1 MILGPITPTASWL
14 LASLPAAPSH
24 ATTPG
29 LPPPLASGAWV
40 AALPFSQLLTLA
52 ALAFMGT
59 LVASRL
65 AIQLRLPAVLGVL
78 GLGLLLHPS
87 QQILSLA
94 EVENLHIASL
104 SMLLFCAGL
113 NADLQHIRG
122 FLRYG
127 VLLAVGG
134 VLLSSLLLGGLIW
147 AIHAGLAAQWPA
159 LGVVALPLPA
169 ALLAAASVSCT
180 DASATLDVLRRARVH
195 LPGRLHTLVELEGA
209 LNDPLAILFLLLVAG
224 LSSSGFGQ
232 GAAIQHLLD
241 GSDGTRL
248 SGVAIA
254 LQGFLKSIGS
264 GVMVGLILT
273 SVAQFILRSFISSR
287 NQILLLGIA
296 VALASYG
303 LATLLHGSGFISAYV
318 TGLFLANDIYA
329 NRWITPAVLEHSL
342 EPFNTLTEF
351 SVVLLFGTLIDPTSI
366 RDALVPGTLCAFALI
381 LIARPLSVLALQRFS
396 PFGRREA
403 VLLSWCGLR
412 GAVSLALGYTAVHTV
427 ATLPGLSAL
436 QIETVEHQ
444 LQGLIVLM
452 VMGTLCLQGV
462 TLPPLC
468 RRLGL
473 AGEG

>member
-1 MILGPITPTASWL
+1 MGSSILGPLTPAAAWL
-14 LASLPAAPSH
+14 LTALPQASSHAAPG
-24 ATTPG
+24 A
-29 LPPPLASGAWV
+29 PLAGAAWV

-78 GLGLLLHPS
+78 LLGQLLHPG
-87 QQILSLA
+87 QRILSLA
-94 EVENLHIASL
+94 EVENLHVASL

-113 NADLQHIRG
+113 NADLHHIRG

-134 VLLSSLLLGGLIW
+134 VVLTSLLLGGMIW
-147 AIHAGLAAQWPA
+147 AIHAGLAGLWPA
-159 LGVVALPLPA
+159 LGTVALPLPA
-169 ALLAAASVSCT
+169 ALLAAASLSCT
-180 DASATLDVLRRARVH
+180 DASATLDVLKRAQVQ
-195 LPGRLHTLVELEGA
+195 LPRRLHALVELEGS

-224 LSSSGFGQ
+224 LTSAGFGH
-232 GAAIQHLLD
+232 GAAVQHLGD
-241 GSDGTRL
+241 GGAGSGL

-254 LQGFLKSIGS
+254 LQSFLKSIGS
-264 GVMVGLILT
+264 GVMVGLTLT
-273 SVAQFILRSFISSR
+273 YVAQFILRRFVSSP
-287 NQILLLGIA
+287 NQILLLGVA
-296 VALASYG
+296 VALSSYG
-303 LATLLHGSGFISAYV
+303 LATLLHGSGFISAYI

-329 NRWITPAVLEHSL
+329 NRWITPEVLEHSL

-351 SVVLLFGTLIDPTSI
+351 SVFLLFGTLIDPTSI
-366 RDALVPGTLCAFALI
+366 RDALVPGTLSALALI
-381 LIARPLSVLALQRFS
+381 LIARPLSVVAVQRFS

-403 VLLSWCGLR
+403 VVVSWCGLR
-412 GAVSLALGYTAVHTV
+412 GAVSLALGYTALHAV
-427 ATLPGLSAL
+427 AAIPGLSAM
-436 QIETVEHQ
+436 QIESIEHQ
-444 LQGLIVLM
+444 LQGVIFLV
-452 VMGTLCLQGV
+452 VVGTLCLQGV

>member
-1 MILGPITPTASWL
+1 MTLGPL
-14 LASLPAAPSH
+14 LAAAGHGAAP
-24 ATTPG
+24 G
-29 LPPPLASGAWV
+29 LQPSLTGAAWI
-40 AALPFSQLLTLA
+40 AALPFTHLLTLT

-59 LVASRL
+59 LVVSKL

-78 GLGLLLHPS
+78 LLGLLLHPG

-94 EVENLHIASL
+94 EVENLHVASL

-134 VLLSSLLLGGLIW
+134 VVLSSVVLGGLIW
-147 AIHAGLAAQWPA
+147 AIHAGLATLWPA
-159 LGVVALPLPA
+159 LGTVALPLPA
-169 ALLAAASVSCT
+169 ALLAAASLSCT
-180 DASATLDVLRRARVH
+180 DSSATLDVLRRAQVH
-195 LPGRLHTLVELEGA
+195 LPRRLHALVELEGS

-224 LSSSGFGQ
+224 LTSAGFGH
-232 GAAIQHLLD
+232 GAGVQHLLD
-241 GSDGTRL
+241 SGAGSGL
-248 SGVAIA
+248 SGVALA

-273 SVAQFILRSFISSR
+273 YVAQFLLRRFTSSR

-296 VALASYG
+296 VALCSYG

-329 NRWITPAVLEHSL
+329 NRWITPEVLEHSL

-351 SVVLLFGTLIDPTSI
+351 SVFLLFGTLIDPSSI
-366 RDALVPGTLCAFALI
+366 RDALLPGVLSALALM
-381 LIARPLSVLALQRFS
+381 LIARPLSVLAVQRFS
-396 PFGRREA
+396 PFGRREG

-412 GAVSLALGYTAVHTV
+412 GAVSLALGYTTVHAV
-427 ATLPGLSAL
+427 ATIPGLEEL
-436 QIETVEHQ
+436 QIASIEHQ
-444 LQGLIVLM
+444 LQGVIFLV
-452 VMGTLCLQGV
+452 VVGSLCLQGF

-473 AGEG
+473 AEEA